1 MTTVSDGLSTKS
13 DPAAASRHPSWLPW
27 LVFACSS
34 VVYALT
40 ISHGL
45 VSLDVWSSNYASWHL
60 AQTGSPWIDGVRVP
74 LLTENPT
81 SQVWVMH
88 THGHTVISRAPGVVA
103 LSLPFYYLLGTSSFS
118 TIPAGLSAA
127 VAAGTSVTLLF
138 LMLRRYLDTRST
150 LLVTFAF
157 AFCTPI
163 WSVAANG
170 VWPHT
175 LTVLGICGM
184 AWASSTGRWWWAGVF
199 GGITL
204 WGRLHAA
211 LIVAFLGVL
220 MGLRRRSAAV
230 VVRVGLASAF
240 FLVLLSAWTRWMYGS
255 WNPTASYDT
264 GPFAQYAEDH
274 RLSLTN
280 QLGLWIAPDRGILAW
295 TPVIVLLVPALV
307 RSWRG
312 LPDWSRSLVWGGLA
326 YTVLQGVLNRF
337 SGGEV
342 FYGYRIGLEML
353 ACLTPALALSA
364 RRMGGVARR
373 LVGPVLALQF
383 LAIAWGSMRDSAYI
397 PLTQAWHH
405 NAFEVAVR
413 QAGAAGWFTVVV
425 ALGLGVLVQRMWF
438 SGPTAS
444 EDHDEQVTA
453 GT

>member
-1 MTTVSDGLSTKS
+1 MTVVSDAPFTESSAGAVRKRSF
-13 DPAAASRHPSWLPW
+13 WLPG
-27 LVFACSS
+27 LVFLCSA
-34 VVYALT
+34 VVYGLT

-45 VSLDVWSSNYASWHL
+45 VSLDVWSANYASWHL
-60 AQTGSPWIDGVRVP
+60 VQAGNPGIEGVKVP

-81 SQVWVMH
+81 SQIWLMH
-88 THGHTVISRAPGVVA
+88 TNGHTVIARSPGVVA
-103 LSLPFYYLLGTSSFS
+103 LGLPSYLLLGTSTFS
-118 TIPAGLSAA
+118 TAPGGLSAA
-127 VAAGTSVTLLF
+127 MATAMSVTFVF
-138 LMLRRYLDTRST
+138 LTVRRYLGTRGT

-157 AFCTPI
+157 GFCTPV

-184 AWASSTGRWWWAGVF
+184 AWASSTGRWWWVGIF
-199 GGITL
+199 GGVTL

-211 LIVAFLGVL
+211 VIVALLGLLVAF
-220 MGLRRRSAAV
+220 RRRSPMIV
-230 VVRVGLASAF
+230 LRVGLASGL

-264 GPFAQYAEDH
+264 GPFADYAADH
-274 RLSLTN
+274 RLSLSN

-295 TPVIVLLVPALV
+295 TPVILLLVPAMI
-307 RSWRG
+307 RSWRD
-312 LPDWSRSLVWGGLA
+312 LPDWSRSLVWGGVA

-337 SGGEV
+337 SGGGV
-342 FYGYRIGLEML
+342 FYGYRLGLEML

-364 RRMGGVARR
+364 RRMGPVAH
-373 LVGPVLALQF
+373 LLIGPVLALQF

-413 QAGAAGWFTVVV
+413 QAGVTGWLTVAL
-425 ALGLGVLVQRMWF
+425 ALGLGLLVQRMWF
-438 SGPTAS
+438 SG
-444 EDHDEQVTA
+444 HDTA
-453 GT
+453 GDPQEKVSAGT